1 MWGHLITVKSLSTCW
16 MLCGVSSARTTFF
29 LDRHL
34 AVFSCERHKCNW
46 FYLHRGGGV
55 MCAFLFF
62 SFWDAKITSK
72 PNPHAVCW
80 WDVRCE
86 MYNNTLCTPPLLP
99 LWFHKDIEIFMRD
112 LPTNPTGEKVQRTQN
127 KRSGWQFN
135 IKQPSFC
142 RRSGILIFSLFI
154 GNQKRLGLIMSGT
167 FIYVCFFFQDVC
179 LLGCVC
185 VCTVV
190 PCSADD
196 FRLNWIVVST

>member
-80 WDVRCE
+80 WDVRCIT
-86 MYNNTLCTPPLLP
+86 TLCVPPLSSHSGSTRTLKYSWEICP
-99 LWFHKDIEIFMRD
+99 LIQQ
-112 LPTNPTGEKVQRTQN
+112 EKKSSVLKISVQAD
-127 KRSGWQFN
+127 S
-135 IKQPSFC
+135 
-142 RRSGILIFSLFI
+142 LISNSLRFVATVGFSYFLYSLETK
-154 GNQKRLGLIMSGT
+154 NVL
-167 FIYVCFFFQDVC
+167 D
-179 LLGCVC
+179 
-185 VCTVV
+185 
-190 PCSADD
+190 
-196 FRLNWIVVST
+196 